1 MRAAERGLPRFW
13 LLGESLEEGHGK
25 EWGGT
30 SYCTNEHEKWAS
42 IPGLLGGGAQG
53 PQEISTLL
61 YSNLYCSKKRSTLS
75 EANSL
80 VWQNV
85 TLPICRFNKTGFIA
99 ESWGTKKL
107 ASVEY
112 NNKTV
117 PWHGEGYGILCQI
130 SNLFTFDRYT
140 QGERY
145 HTFSWTGYLVDS
157 VLNGYR
163 GRGWQEEEE
172 ERTVYRKRNHM
183 RYQGQQGR
191 RQPFVYKII
200 SNSNILANIFYPDKM
215 LNNNNLKK
223 CETNR
228 K

>member
-117 PWHGEGYGILCQI
+117 PLTRWRIRHFV
-130 SNLFTFDRYT
+130 SNLKSVYFW
-140 QGERY
+140 QI
-145 HTFSWTGYLVDS
+145 YLRGKVPYIL
-157 VLNGYR
+157 LNWILG
-163 GRGWQEEEE
+163 
-172 ERTVYRKRNHM
+172 
-183 RYQGQQGR
+183 GQCAEW
-191 RQPFVYKII
+191 V
-200 SNSNILANIFYPDKM
+200 
-215 LNNNNLKK
+215 
-223 CETNR
+223 
-228 K
+228 

>member
-1 MRAAERGLPRFW
+1 M
-13 LLGESLEEGHGK
+13 EEHK
-25 EWGGT
+25 VHKK
-30 SYCTNEHEKWAS
+30 YQHCCTA
-42 IPGLLGGGAQG
+42 
-53 PQEISTLL
+53 ISTAARREVLYPRRILWCGKTWPYRSVGLTKLVLL
-61 YSNLYCSKKRSTLS
+61 PSPEAPKNSPLSST
-75 EANSL
+75 
-80 VWQNV
+80 
-85 TLPICRFNKTGFIA
+85 I
-99 ESWGTKKL
+99 TKQ
-107 ASVEY
+107 SR
-112 NNKTV
+112 
-117 PWHGEGYGILCQI
+117 WHGEGYGILCQI